1 MNKFKDFNIKPQL
14 NSFTGDKINIDGIL
28 NTEIEVLQF
37 KIEESKKKQGTKFLT
52 LQIDKHGTKHVVF
65 TGSTV
70 LMNMIQQVPEDK
82 FPFNTIIV
90 KESGHLEFT

>member
-1 MNKFKDFNIKPQL
+1 MNKFKDFNIKPKL
-14 NSFTGDKINIDGIL
+14 NSFIGDKINVDRIL

-37 KIEESKKKQGTKFLT
+37 KIEESKKKIGTKFLT
-52 LQIDKHGTKHVVF
+52 LQIVKNGTKHVVF

-70 LMNMIQQVPEDK
+70 LINMIQQVPEDK
-82 FPFNTIIV
+82 FPFKTTII

>member
-14 NSFTGDKINIDGIL
+14 NSFTGDKINVDRIL

-37 KIEESKKKQGTKFLT
+37 KIEESKKKIGTKFLT
-52 LQIDKHGTKHVVF
+52 LQIEKSGIKHVVF

-70 LMNMIQQVPEDK
+70 LINMIQQVPEDK
-82 FPFNTIIV
+82 FPFKTTIV